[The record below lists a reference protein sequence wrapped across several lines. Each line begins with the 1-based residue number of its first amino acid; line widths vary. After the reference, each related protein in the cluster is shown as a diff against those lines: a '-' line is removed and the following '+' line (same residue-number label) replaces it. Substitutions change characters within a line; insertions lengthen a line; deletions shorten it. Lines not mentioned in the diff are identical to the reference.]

1 MSICYW
7 TTGPGWIADILSS
20 TIYLFYLN
28 MHSKLI
34 GNFGAV
40 DLIKN
45 CIKNIMFCCKIKN
58 TIQSTTRNYELL
70 DEIGMGSYGKV
81 KLGKDVKSKKKYA
94 IKLV

>member
-1 MSICYW
+1 
-7 TTGPGWIADILSS
+7 
-20 TIYLFYLN
+20 

-58 TIQSTTRNYELL
+58 TIQSPTRNYELL

-81 KLGKDVKSKKKYA
+81 KLAKDVNNKKKYA
-94 IKLV
+94 IKLVVKYKKYL